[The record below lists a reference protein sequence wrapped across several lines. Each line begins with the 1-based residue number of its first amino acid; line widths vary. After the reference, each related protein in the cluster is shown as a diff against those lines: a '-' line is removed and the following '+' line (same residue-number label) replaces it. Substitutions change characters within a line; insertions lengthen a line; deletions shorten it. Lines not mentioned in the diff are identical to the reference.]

1 MLNVVDIECRPL
13 YIRVTAGEKTIGNA
27 IMDLTTIFP
36 RQTFTGSLNLY
47 SISEGLS
54 GELDIE
60 LSLLE
65 EVEPQ
70 VKFLSG
76 NIPSFYQTEELVGF
90 IEELVQVKFVKEE
103 KNFVT
108 QFALQ
113 EAVLKLR

>member
-1 MLNVVDIECRPL
+1 VLNVVDIECRPL